1 MRVMTVTL
9 PLVAALVAAS
19 GLTVVSS
26 PRAAQRPPQ
35 QAASPELQV
44 LPVRGNI
51 YVLVGAGANIT
62 LSVGREGVLL
72 VDSGTASAADNV
84 IATVQRLVKEVTASP
99 SPVKSCPGF
108 GCAGV
113 LYPSYLATIASPA
126 PPRPI
131 QFVVNTNGDADHVG
145 GNERIATAG
154 TTIGG
159 GPGLG
164 AFSSVV
170 KESATIYA
178 HENVLTRLS
187 AAKAASAG
195 LPTETFPLDL
205 KQYFN
210 GEGIQMI
217 HQPSAHTDGDALVH
231 FRGSDVISVGDVLST
246 VSYPVV
252 DLSRGGSI
260 NGYIDGLNH
269 LLDLV
274 IAEYQTE
281 GGTLLV
287 PGHGRVCDA
296 ADLASYRD
304 AVSIIRDR
312 VADMIKRG
320 MTLEQ
325 VKAARPTKDYDTR
338 YDTASWTKDMFIES
352 VYRSLTNAAAGRK

>member
-1 MRVMTVTL
+1 M
-9 PLVAALVAAS
+9 
-19 GLTVVSS
+19 
-26 PRAAQRPPQ
+26 
-35 QAASPELQV
+35 
-44 LPVRGNI
+44 
-51 YVLVGAGANIT
+51 
-62 LSVGREGVLL
+62 
-72 VDSGTASAADNV
+72 
-84 IATVQRLVKEVTASP
+84 
-99 SPVKSCPGF
+99 KSCPGF

-269 LLDLV
+269 CW
-274 IAEYQTE
+274 I
-281 GGTLLV
+281 
-287 PGHGRVCDA
+287 
-296 ADLASYRD
+296 S
-304 AVSIIRDR
+304 
-312 VADMIKRG
+312 
-320 MTLEQ
+320 
-325 VKAARPTKDYDTR
+325 
-338 YDTASWTKDMFIES
+338 
-352 VYRSLTNAAAGRK
+352 